1 MLLKVDTMIRFFL
14 PLFLAGALMRPV
26 LAAATGPVLNL
37 SSTDSTMSADMEDRP
52 LNEALRNMAEKG
64 IIEIDGRMPGGEP
77 LTLHFTHLTLDEAL
91 SKIMRGYNYVVVDRG
106 KTRAPLLTV
115 LGKIM
120 RGRPEASGAP
130 ETPPF
135 LPPEPESRSYVPP
148 VPRESP
154 KVPVGKDG
162 QPLPHMIDDDGRVR
176 LTGVEETPPKA
187 QAAEAGQKQGG
198 EQQQPDAGS
207 TGVNAKNQAADPAQA
222 GPP

>member
-91 SKIMRGYNYVVVDRG
+91 SKIMRGYNYVVVDREKRG
-106 KTRAPLLTV
+106 RLCSRSWERSCGAGRKPPEHRKPLLFCRRSPN
-115 LGKIM
+115 
-120 RGRPEASGAP
+120 RGATFRLCLASRRK
-130 ETPPF
+130 
-135 LPPEPESRSYVPP
+135 SRSA
-148 VPRESP
+148 R
-154 KVPVGKDG
+154 
-162 QPLPHMIDDDGRVR
+162 M
-176 LTGVEETPPKA
+176 
-187 QAAEAGQKQGG
+187 
-198 EQQQPDAGS
+198 GS
-207 TGVNAKNQAADPAQA
+207 LSRT
-222 GPP
+222 